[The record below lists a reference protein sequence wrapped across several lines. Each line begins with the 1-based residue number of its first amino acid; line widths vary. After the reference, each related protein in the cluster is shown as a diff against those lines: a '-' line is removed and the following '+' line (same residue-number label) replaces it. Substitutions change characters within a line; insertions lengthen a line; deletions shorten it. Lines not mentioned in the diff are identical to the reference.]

1 MLQFKPRQ
9 PEPEDLPSR
18 WNIGVDRRNVASYV
32 ALALIAGLAAG
43 FLVARSLI
51 GKQSSPPPLPSEAGQ
66 GARQAGP
73 DGQPGEFHRV
83 TRIVRADTVDVESIG
98 PVRMIGIE
106 TPDGKSP
113 REIYG
118 LHGQR
123 ALSFVEK
130 ALLAQEVRL
139 ESDTTG
145 RDKDESG
152 QTLAYVYTRDGT
164 LINGEMVKQGLAL
177 VRREQFKLASDFRGY
192 EREAMQA
199 MRGVWGVSS
208 SSSSGLASTPSSA
221 NPAPP
226 PAEDKQKRLSPLPP
240 SALGANIPAISA
252 PSGIPG
258 EQMVWVSP
266 GDKMYHKSGCEFLDK
281 KKHPVGL
288 SQAKTQGY
296 TACSRCYAS
305 TVLKAP

>member
-1 MLQFKPRQ
+1 MLQFKPRE
-9 PEPEDLPSR
+9 PDPEDHPR

-32 ALALIAGLAAG
+32 GLALIAGLAAG
-43 FLVARSLI
+43 FLIARSI
-51 GKQSSPPPLPSEAGQ
+51 VGKQSSAPPLSSEAPLGTRPT
-66 GARQAGP
+66 GADGQAG
-73 DGQPGEFHRV
+73 GFHRV
-83 TRIVRADTVDVESIG
+83 TRIVRADTLDVEGVG

-118 LHGQR
+118 VHGQR

-130 ALLAQEVRL
+130 ALLAQDVRL
-139 ESDTTG
+139 ESDPTAP

-152 QTLAYVYTRDGT
+152 QTLAYVYSRDGT

-177 VRREQFKLASDFRGY
+177 VRPEQFKLANDFRGY

-199 MRGVWGVSS
+199 MRGVWGSSS
-208 SSSSGLASTPSSA
+208 SSSSGLASAPPSASSA
-221 NPAPP
+221 LPSTEGKP
-226 PAEDKQKRLSPLPP
+226 KKLSPLSP
-240 SALGANIPAISA
+240 SELGANIPAISV
-252 PSGIPG
+252 PSSAPG
-258 EQMVWVSP
+258 EQIVWVSP

-281 KKHPVGL
+281 KKHSVGL
-288 SQAKTQGY
+288 SQAKSEGY